1 MNIFKKTLPRRTLL
15 RGLGASLALP
25 LLDSMVPALSSASA
39 QTAQPAKRLGVV
51 YVPNGMA
58 MKSWTPATEGTNFEI
73 TRILRPMAAYQDR
86 MLVLSGLNGASSNA
100 GVHASASTRFLT
112 GTIPARTES
121 DLQAAVSIDQLVA
134 RQLGN
139 QTQLGSLE
147 LALDQSDVFGSCDI
161 GFSCQYTSTISW
173 RDANTPLPME
183 TNPRAVF
190 ERLFGDTG
198 TTDPAV
204 RLQRIRKDRSLL
216 DAVTDRV
223 AELNKKVGSSDQA
236 KLDQYLDAVR
246 DVERRIQLAEA
257 QSHRELP
264 EVDQPAGIP
273 RTYEEHAKLMFDM
286 QVLAYQTDLTR
297 VITFMMGRELSGRTY
312 AEIGVPDSHHPTSHH
327 RDDPALYEKVTKIN
341 EFHTSLFAYY
351 LNKLDDTPDGNGS
364 LLDNMLML
372 YGAGMSDSNLHAN
385 TGLPLVLLGGGS
397 GSVKGGRHLRYREG
411 TPISNLHLTM
421 LDKMG
426 LSLNKIGNSTNALN
440 LLSDV

>member
-1 MNIFKKTLPRRTLL
+1 
-15 RGLGASLALP
+15 
-25 LLDSMVPALSSASA
+25 
-39 QTAQPAKRLGVV
+39 
-51 YVPNGMA
+51 
-58 MKSWTPATEGTNFEI
+58 
-73 TRILRPMAAYQDR
+73 
-86 MLVLSGLNGASSNA
+86 
-100 GVHASASTRFLT
+100 
-112 GTIPARTES
+112 
-121 DLQAAVSIDQLVA
+121 
-134 RQLGN
+134 
-139 QTQLGSLE
+139 
-147 LALDQSDVFGSCDI
+147 
-161 GFSCQYTSTISW
+161 
-173 RDANTPLPME
+173 
-183 TNPRAVF
+183 
-190 ERLFGDTG
+190 
-198 TTDPAV
+198 
-204 RLQRIRKDRSLL
+204 
-216 DAVTDRV
+216 VTDRV
-223 AELNKKVGSSDQA
+223 AELNKKVSNGDRA

-327 RDDPALYEKVTKIN
+327 RDDPTLYEKVTKIN

-372 YGAGMSDSNLHAN
+372 YGAGMSDSNRHAN

-397 GSVKGGRHLRYREG
+397 GSVKGGRHLRYSEG

-426 LSLNKIGNSTNALN
+426 LPLDKIGNSTNALN

>member
-1 MNIFKKTLPRRTLL
+1 MNIFKKTLPRRTVL

-25 LLDSMVPALSSASA
+25 LLDSMIPALSSSSA
-39 QTAQPAKRLGVV
+39 LEAQPAKRLGVV

-58 MKSWTPATEGTNFEI
+58 MKSWTPATEGAGFEM
-73 TRILRPMAAYQDR
+73 TRILQPMAAYQDR
-86 MLVLSGLNGASSNA
+86 MLVLTGLNGTSSNA

-112 GTIPARTES
+112 GTIPTRTES
-121 DLQAAVSIDQLVA
+121 DLEASVSLDQLVA
-134 RQLGN
+134 RELGR

-173 RDANTPLPME
+173 RDSYTPLPME
-183 TNPRAVF
+183 TNPRVVF

-204 RLQRIRKDRSLL
+204 RLQRILKDRSLL
-216 DAVTDRV
+216 DSVTERV
-223 AELNKKVGSSDQA
+223 SELNRTVGAGDRA

-246 DVERRIQLAEA
+246 DVERRIQMAEA
-257 QSHRELP
+257 QSNRELP
-264 EVDQPAGIP
+264 QIEQPAGIP
-273 RTYEEHAKLMFDM
+273 NTYEEHAKLMFDM

-297 VITFMMGRELSGRTY
+297 VITFMLGRELSGRTY

-351 LNKLDDTPDGNGS
+351 LDKLDATPDGNGS
-364 LLDNMLML
+364 LLDDMLML
-372 YGAGMSDSNLHAN
+372 YGAGMSDSNRHQN
-385 TGLPLVLLGGGS
+385 TGLPLALLGGAG
-397 GSVKGGRHLRYREG
+397 GAVKGGRHLRYTEG

-421 LDKMG
+421 LEKMG
-426 LSLNKIGNSTNALN
+426 IPMESIANSTGRLN
-440 LLSDV
+440 LLSGV

>member
-1 MNIFKKTLPRRTLL
+1 MIIFKKTLPRRTLL
-15 RGLGASLALP
+15 RGIGASLALP

-39 QTAQPAKRLGVV
+39 QTAQPAKRMGVV

-58 MKSWTPATEGTNFEI
+58 MKSWTPSTEGSGFEI
-73 TRILRPMAAYQDR
+73 TRILRHMKAYQNR
-86 MLVLSGLNGASSNA
+86 MLVLTGLNGSSSNA

-112 GTIPARTES
+112 GTIPARSES
-121 DLQAAVSIDQLVA
+121 DLQAAVSVDQLVA
-134 RQLGN
+134 RELGK

-147 LALDQSDVFGSCDI
+147 LALDQSDVFGSCYI
-161 GFSCQYTSTISW
+161 GFSCQYTSTIAW
-173 RDANTPLPME
+173 RDAHTPLPME
-183 TNPRAVF
+183 TNPRVVF

-204 RLQRIRKDRSLL
+204 RLKRIRKDQSLL
-216 DAVTDRV
+216 DSVSDRV
-223 AELNKKVGSSDQA
+223 SELNRKVDVSDRA

-257 QSHRELP
+257 QSDRELP
-264 EVDQPAGIP
+264 LLEQPAGVP
-273 RTYEEHAKLMFDM
+273 QTYEEHAKLMFDM

-327 RDDPALYEKVTKIN
+327 RDDPTLYEKVTKIN

-351 LNKLDDTPDGNGS
+351 LDKLDSTPDGNGS
-364 LLDNMLML
+364 LLDNLLML
-372 YGAGMSDSNLHAN
+372 YGAGMSDSNRHDN

-426 LSLNKIGNSTNALN
+426 LPLEKLVNSTGPLN
-440 LLSDV
+440 LLGEV